1 MSNSSQLFLAGETVI
16 VTHDTQLYKKDG
28 ILHRCCATRTSTLNY
43 GESTQVHLQVRDSG
57 VGTRGKELGKVFKA
71 FHRADATRSG
81 LHEFATK
88 LVLDKR
94 RLIPLSQVDQYLGLA
109 GRSRNGAEV
118 EFFGRC

>member
-1 MSNSSQLFLAGETVI
+1 MSSSSQLFLAGETVI

-57 VGTRGKELGKVFKA
+57 VGTRGKELGKGFKA

-81 LHEFATK
+81 LHDFAPK
-88 LVLDKR
+88 LVLDNT
-94 RLIPLSQVDQYLGLA
+94 RLIPFSPLDHYLALPA
-109 GRSRNGAEV
+109 PL
-118 EFFGRC
+118 